1 MMLSV
6 RELEVFR
13 RVMEL
18 GTVTAA
24 AEALHISQPAV
35 SRTLQQAE
43 RRLGFPL
50 FLRRKKRLLATAE
63 AQSLFSET
71 VRAFAAFDVVQKRA
85 ADLSAGRAGGLNIAA
100 ISAFA
105 NALLPKA
112 VATFCKS
119 RPDVVVTL
127 QSMSALQVATHV
139 ANHQADLGFVIDS
152 IASPGVSVSD
162 LWATDFG
169 CVMPRTHPLA
179 SKLHVVPADLEH
191 ERLICLGRQLPLGIL
206 AVRVFADADIPLKTA
221 IEVSQS
227 TVACA
232 LVRAGAGLAL
242 LDGLGTMGMPAADL
256 VMRPFHPPVRVM
268 GRLVRPRHLLQSRL
282 TRDFIDTLS
291 DVIKAQDS
299 CADSADRVAISRP
312 SAKRIRKVGASQ
324 SGIRGRKIPSSRPA

>member
-1 MMLSV
+1 MLSI

-13 RVMEL
+13 RIMEL

-24 AEALHISQPAV
+24 AEVLHISQPAV
-35 SRTLQQAE
+35 SRSLQQAE

-63 AQSLFSET
+63 ARSLFPET
-71 VRAFAAFDVVQKRA
+71 VSAFAAFDVVQKRA
-85 ADLSAGRAGGLNIAA
+85 ADLRAGRAGGLTIAA

-105 NALLPKA
+105 NALLPTA
-112 VATFCKS
+112 IASFRAS
-119 RPDVVVTL
+119 RPEVVIAL
-127 QSMSALQVATHV
+127 QAMSAIQVANQV

-152 IASPGVSVSD
+152 VAAPGVSVSD

-169 CVMPRTHPLA
+169 CVMPNTHPLA
-179 SKLHVVPADLEH
+179 SKRHIVPDDLEH
-191 ERLICLGRQLPLGIL
+191 ETLICLSRQLPLGVH
-206 AVRVFADADIPLKTA
+206 AVRVFADADVPLKIA

-242 LDGLGTMGMPAADL
+242 LDALGVMGTNAAGLIL
-256 VMRPFHPPVRVM
+256 RPFHPSIKVM

-282 TRDFIDTLS
+282 ARDFIETLR
-291 DVIKAQDS
+291 DVIEAQAATPTS
-299 CADSADRVAISRP
+299 PSR
-312 SAKRIRKVGASQ
+312 AGN
-324 SGIRGRKIPSSRPA
+324 

>member
-1 MMLSV
+1 MMLSM

-18 GTVTAA
+18 GTITAA
-24 AEALHISQPAV
+24 AEALRISQPAV

-50 FLRRKKRLLATAE
+50 FWRRKKRLLATPE
-63 AQSLFSET
+63 AQSLFPET
-71 VRAFAAFDVVQKRA
+71 VSAFAAFDVVQKRA
-85 ADLSAGRAGGLNIAA
+85 ADLQAGRAGGLNIAA

-105 NALLPKA
+105 NALLPAA
-112 VATFCKS
+112 VAKFCQS
-119 RPDVVVTL
+119 RPGVVITL

-152 IASPGVSVSD
+152 IAAPGVSVSD

-169 CVMPRTHPLA
+169 CVMPRAHPLA
-179 SKLHVVPADLEH
+179 TKLHVVPADLEH
-191 ERLICLGRQLPLGIL
+191 EVLICLSRQLPLGIQ
-206 AVRVFADADIPLKTA
+206 AVRVFADADVPLKIA

-242 LDGLGTMGMPAADL
+242 LDGLGTMGTPAPDL
-256 VMRPFHPPVRVM
+256 VMRPFYPSIKVM
-268 GRLVRPRHLLQSRL
+268 GRLVRPRHQLQSRL
-282 TRDFIDTLS
+282 AHEFIDTLN
-291 DVIKAQDS
+291 DVIATHDRCFQH
-299 CADSADRVAISRP
+299 ADTADTI
-312 SAKRIRKVGASQ
+312 IT
-324 SGIRGRKIPSSRPA
+324 IPSGVSEKNS

>member
-1 MMLSV
+1 MLSI

-43 RRLGFPL
+43 RRLGFSL
-50 FLRRKKRLLATAE
+50 FLRRKKRLLPTPE
-63 AQSLFSET
+63 ARSLFSET

-85 ADLSAGRAGGLNIAA
+85 ADLGAGRAGGLNIAA

-105 NALLPKA
+105 NALLPSAIAK
-112 VATFCKS
+112 FCRS
-119 RPDVVVTL
+119 RPDVVITL

-152 IASPGVSVSD
+152 IAAPGVSVTD

-179 SKLHVVPADLEH
+179 SKLHIAPADIEH
-191 ERLICLGRQLPLGIL
+191 ETLICLSRQLPLGIH
-206 AVRVFADADIPLKTA
+206 AVRVFADADVPLKIA

-242 LDGLGTMGMPAADL
+242 LDGLGAMGAPATDL
-256 VMRPFHPPVRVM
+256 VTRPFYPPVKVT
-268 GRLVRPRHLLQSRL
+268 GRLVRPRHLLPSRL
-282 TRDFIDTLS
+282 TREFIDTLS
-291 DVIKAQDS
+291 DVIEIQNS
-299 CADSADRVAISRP
+299 CADTADGVAIFQAA
-312 SAKRIRKVGASQ
+312 SAKNS
-324 SGIRGRKIPSSRPA
+324 

>member
-1 MMLSV
+1 M

-18 GTVTAA
+18 GTITAA
-24 AEALHISQPAV
+24 AEELHVSQPAV

-63 AQSLFSET
+63 AQSLFPET
-71 VRAFAAFDVVQKRA
+71 VSAFAAFDVVQRRA
-85 ADLSAGRAGGLNIAA
+85 GDLRAGRAGVLNIAA

-105 NALLPKA
+105 NAVLPTA
-112 VATFCKS
+112 VAKFRRS
-119 RPDVVVTL
+119 RPDVVITL
-127 QSMSALQVATHV
+127 QSMSALQVTTHV
-139 ANHQADLGFVIDS
+139 ANYHADLGLVIDS
-152 IASPGVSVSD
+152 TAAPGVSVSD

-179 SKLHVVPADLEH
+179 SKLCVVPADIEP
-191 ERLICLGRQLPLGIL
+191 EALICLSRQLPLGIH
-206 AVRVFADADIPLKTA
+206 AVRAFADADVPLKIA

-242 LDGLGTMGMPAADL
+242 LDGLAMMGTPAPDL
-256 VMRPFHPPVRVM
+256 VMRPFDPAIKVM
-268 GRLVRPRHLLQSRL
+268 GRLVQPRHRLPSRL
-282 TRDFIDTLS
+282 AQEFIGVLK
-291 DVIKAQDS
+291 DV
-299 CADSADRVAISRP
+299 
-312 SAKRIRKVGASQ
+312 KVTYERCFRSE
-324 SGIRGRKIPSSRPA
+324 